1 MISSITASL
10 RFDGAINVD
19 LTEFQTNLV
28 PYPRIHFPLTTYA
41 PIISAEKAYHEQ
53 LTTSEVT
60 SALFE
65 PGNQLVK
72 CDPRHGKL
80 RSNKKIHRV
89 QQLLF
94 FRKIHG
100 MLYSLSR
107 RRCSEGH

>member
-10 RFDGAINVD
+10 RFDGSINVD

-72 CDPRHGKL
+72 CDPRHGNQFDRIL
-80 RSNKKIHRV
+80 IDLYRQSSREIYG
-89 QQLLF
+89 L
-94 FRKIHG
+94 
-100 MLYSLSR
+100 LYSLSR
-107 RRCSEGH
+107 